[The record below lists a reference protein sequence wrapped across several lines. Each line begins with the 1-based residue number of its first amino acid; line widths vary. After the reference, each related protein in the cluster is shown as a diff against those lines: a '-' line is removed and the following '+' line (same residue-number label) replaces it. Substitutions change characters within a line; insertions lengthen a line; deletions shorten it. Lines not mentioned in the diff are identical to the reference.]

1 MTSAAPPHGGGFGDP
16 AGAPGP
22 APIVAQIAQADARR
36 RLNARLIFAATWAAF
51 IGGLIALLAYGGAV
65 DLTFLNEGP
74 PWWRFIL
81 GEFEVVTEGSA
92 GIAICAFR
100 FVITGAFATIII
112 SVVAITVA
120 IGFALLGSI
129 GRISTRA
136 PVYAIATLYVSLVRG
151 TPLLVQ
157 ILFIWLA
164 LPQVWQGFGQI
175 DALIMGT
182 FAVAFNYG
190 AYMTEIFRAGIQAVP
205 KGQREAAAALG
216 MSERR
221 IFGRIVLPQAFRI
234 VRIVIPAI
242 GNEFIAMIKDTS
254 LLAVIGVQE
263 LLWKARTIGST
274 NFRMLETLLLAALVY
289 WVLTIIFSYFQ
300 ERLEQR
306 MARSDR

>member
-1 MTSAAPPHGGGFGDP
+1 MTIPARSAGDGGADRGL
-16 AGAPGP
+16 
-22 APIVAQIAQADARR
+22 APIVGDIAEADRRR
-36 RLNARLIFAATWAAF
+36 RLRSRVIFAGTWAAI
-51 IGGLIALLAYGGAV
+51 IGGLVALLAFGGAI
-65 DLTFLNEGP
+65 DLEFLNEGP

-81 GEFEVVTEGSA
+81 GEVQVTTDGFA
-92 GIAICAFR
+92 GIDIGPLQ
-100 FVITGAFATIII
+100 FVITGGFATILI
-112 SVVAITVA
+112 SVVAITMA

-129 GRISTRA
+129 GRLSANSVI
-136 PVYAIATLYVSLVRG
+136 YAVATLYVSLVRG

-164 LPQVWQGFGQI
+164 LPQIWQGFGQV
-175 DALIMGT
+175 DALILGT

-205 KGQREAAAALG
+205 KGQREAASALG
-216 MSERR
+216 MSDRR
-221 IFGRIVLPQAFRI
+221 IFGRIVLPQAF
-234 VRIVIPAI
+234 RIVIPAI

-263 LLWKARTIGST
+263 LLWKARTVGSQ
-274 NFRMLETLLLAALVY
+274 NFKMLETLILAALVY

-306 MARSDR
+306 MARGDR

>member
-1 MTSAAPPHGGGFGDP
+1 MTQNAQPNQEGSS
-16 AGAPGP
+16 GP
-22 APIVAQIAQADARR
+22 DAHAIVGRIAEADRR
-36 RLNARLIFAATWAAF
+36 RQLRSRIIFAGTWAA
-51 IGGLIALLAYGGAV
+51 IVGGLVAVLALGGAI
-65 DLTFLNEGP
+65 DLEFLSEGP

-81 GEFEVVTEGSA
+81 GEVEVTSDGFA
-92 GIAICAFR
+92 GIAIGPLQ
-100 FVITGAFATIII
+100 FVITGAFATILI
-112 SVVAITVA
+112 SVVAITLA

-129 GRISTRA
+129 GRLSKNSVI
-136 PVYAIATLYVSLVRG
+136 YAIATLYVSLVRG

-164 LPQVWQGFGQI
+164 LPQIWQGFGQV
-175 DALIMGT
+175 DALILGT

-205 KGQREAAAALG
+205 GGQREAAAALG
-216 MSERR
+216 MSDRR
-221 IFGRIVLPQAFRI
+221 IFGRIVLPQAF
-234 VRIVIPAI
+234 RIVIPAI

-263 LLWKARTIGST
+263 LLWKARTVGSQ
-274 NFRMLETLLLAALVY
+274 NFKMLETLILAALVY

-306 MARSDR
+306 MARGDR

>member
-1 MTSAAPPHGGGFGDP
+1 MTSAAPLRSDGFGQPAAAPDP
-16 AGAPGP
+16 V
-22 APIVAQIAQADARR
+22 PIVAQIELADARR
-36 RLNARLIFAATWAAF
+36 RLRARLIFAATWAIV
-51 IGGLIALLAYGGAV
+51 IGGLIALLAVGGAV
-65 DLTFLNEGP
+65 DVSFLNEGP
-74 PWWRFIL
+74 PWWHFIL
-81 GEFEVVTEGSA
+81 GELEFTTQGSA
-92 GIAICAFR
+92 GIAIGGLR
-100 FVITGAFATIII
+100 FIITGAFATIII
-112 SVVAITVA
+112 SVVAITFA
-120 IGFALLGSI
+120 IGFALLGSV
-129 GRISTRA
+129 GRLSRRA
-136 PVYAIATLYVSLVRG
+136 PIYALATLYVSLVRG

-164 LPQVWQGFGQI
+164 LPQIWSGFGQV

-205 KGQREAAAALG
+205 RGQREAAAALG
-216 MSERR
+216 LSERR
-221 IFGRIVLPQAFRI
+221 IFVRIVLPQAF
-234 VRIVIPAI
+234 RIVIPAI

-306 MARSDR
+306 MARGDR